1 MEAITGRHYPGVS
14 IRATATS
21 GAVAGLQGYG
31 PVDEAGAP
39 GSGGVAHRTP
49 VHLST
54 ARFAR
59 APLGLL
65 LAGAL
70 VAVWLLADPRTP
82 DLAAAVYR
90 VDLFGRVG
98 FAVWD
103 ERWYAGHSL
112 PGYSLLFPALGSL
125 LGVRLLGALSVL
137 ASAALFETLVRR
149 VYGPAARRGA
159 ALFAVA
165 AVGDVWSGRLAFAL
179 GVPFALA
186 AGLVLVTD
194 VLPVAAGRR
203 ESAPGARHARR
214 GIAAGVL
221 ALLCAAASPVAG
233 ALLALAGLTY
243 ALWAGRRSGA
253 PASRRHAVGV
263 SLSLVLAP
271 AVLVLA
277 LVALFPEGGTEPYP
291 ILSFAATA
299 LALGAF
305 VWALPTSERLLR
317 FGAAVYL
324 LACLACL
331 LVHSPVG
338 SNVERYGVL
347 LAGPLLLCARL
358 GARDGMAVRR
368 ERNAPWLRRVGRAAA
383 GIDVASV
390 VALVVIM
397 TWVVWGPVRETLA
410 VAGNEST
417 AAAYYQPLE
426 RFLAEAGAPPAQPV
440 RVEVPLTRSHWEAAL
455 LAPSVSLARGWEKQ
469 LDSRYDQV
477 LLTPGLTAAAY
488 DRWLHQQAV
497 AYVALPDTPLDPSS
511 AQEGRLI
518 AAGLPYLRLVFASRH
533 WRVYRVLDPTPLAS
547 GPGTLTTLGDDSF
560 ALRASSPGSFDV
572 RVRYSRYLTLAR
584 GSGCVGRAP
593 GGWTNVTLD
602 RPGPAVVTARFSL
615 ARAFAGGPAC
625 TAGAASGQAA
635 SLPAG

>member
-1 MEAITGRHYPGVS
+1 
-14 IRATATS
+14 
-21 GAVAGLQGYG
+21 VAGLQGYG

-49 VHLST
+49 VHLFT

-70 VAVWLLADPRTP
+70 VAVWLLADPRPP

-103 ERWYAGHSL
+103 ERWYAGHAL
-112 PGYSLLFPALGSL
+112 PGYSLLFPALGWL
-125 LGVRLLGALSVL
+125 LGVRLLGVLSVL
-137 ASAALFETLVRR
+137 ASAALFEALARR
-149 VYGPAARRGA
+149 VYGPAARWGA

-186 AGLVLVTD
+186 AVSVLVP
-194 VLPVAAGRR
+194 VLPPAAAGRG
-203 ESAPGARHARR
+203 ESVSGARDERVSARR
-214 GIAAGVL
+214 GMAAGVL

-243 ALWAGRRSGA
+243 VLWAGRRSGA
-253 PASRRHAVGV
+253 PATRRHAVGV
-263 SLSLVLAP
+263 ALALVLAP

-305 VWALPTSERLLR
+305 VWALPASEPLLR
-317 FGAAVYL
+317 FGAVVYL

-358 GARDGMAVRR
+358 GTRDGMAVSG
-368 ERNAPWLRRVGRAAA
+368 ERNAPSARRVGRRAA
-383 GIDVASV
+383 GIDVALV
-390 VALVVIM
+390 VALGVIM
-397 TWVVWGPVRETLA
+397 AWAVWGPVRETRA

-426 RFLAEAGAPPAQPV
+426 RFLAGVGAPPAQPL

-518 AAGLPYLRLVFASRH
+518 AAGLPYLHLVFASRH
-533 WRVYRVLDPTPLAS
+533 WRAYRVLDATPLAA
-547 GPGTLTTLGDDSF
+547 GPGTLTSIGDDSF
-560 ALRASSPGSFDV
+560 ALRARTPGSFDV
-572 RVRYSRYLTLAR
+572 RVHYSRYLTLAR

-602 RPGPAVVTARFSL
+602 RPGPAVITARFSL
-615 ARAFAGGPAC
+615 ARALGGGRSCA
-625 TAGAASGQAA
+625 
-635 SLPAG
+635 

>member
-1 MEAITGRHYPGVS
+1 MEAIIGRHYPGVS
-14 IRATATS
+14 IRATA
-21 GAVAGLQGYG
+21 
-31 PVDEAGAP
+31 
-39 GSGGVAHRTP
+39 
-49 VHLST
+49 
-54 ARFAR
+54 R

-70 VAVWLLADPRTP
+70 AAVWLVADPRTP

-98 FAVWD
+98 LAVWD
-103 ERWYAGHSL
+103 ERWYAGHAL

-125 LGVRLLGALSVL
+125 LGVRLLGALSAL
-137 ASAALFETLVRR
+137 ASVALFETLARR
-149 VYGPAARRGA
+149 VYGPAARWGA

-165 AVGDVWSGRLAFAL
+165 AVGDVWSGRVAFAL

-186 AGLVLVTD
+186 AVSVLV
-194 VLPVAAGRR
+194 PGPAPAAAGRG
-203 ESAPGARHARR
+203 ESAPGARDARLSVRR
-214 GIAAGVL
+214 GMAAGAL

-233 ALLALAGLTY
+233 ALLATAGLTY
-243 ALWAGRRSGA
+243 ALWAGRRPGA
-253 PASRRHAVGV
+253 PASRRRAVGV
-263 SLSLVLAP
+263 ALALVLAP

-291 ILSFAATA
+291 ILSFAAAA

-305 VWALPTSERLLR
+305 AWALPASERLLR
-317 FGAAVYL
+317 FGAMVYL
-324 LACLACL
+324 LACVVCL

-347 LAGPLLLCARL
+347 LAGPLLLCARRARL
-358 GARDGMAVRR
+358 NGAT
-368 ERNAPWLRRVGRAAA
+368 
-383 GIDVASV
+383 V
-390 VALVVIM
+390 VALGVIV
-397 TWVVWGPVRETLA
+397 TWVVWGPVRETRA

-417 AAAYYQPLE
+417 KAAYYRPLE
-426 RFLAEAGAPPAQPV
+426 RFLAAVGPPPAQPL

-488 DRWLHQQAV
+488 DRWLHEQAV

-518 AAGLPYLRLVFASRH
+518 AAGLPYLRLAFAGRH
-533 WRVYRVLDPTPLAS
+533 WRVYRVLEPTPLAS
-547 GPGTLTTLGDDSF
+547 GPGTLTSMGDDSF
-560 ALRASSPGSFDV
+560 ALRARSAGSFDV

-593 GGWTNVTLD
+593 GGWTDVTLD

-615 ARAFAGGPAC
+615 ARAFGGGRSCA
-625 TAGAASGQAA
+625 
-635 SLPAG
+635 

>member
-1 MEAITGRHYPGVS
+1 M
-14 IRATATS
+14 
-21 GAVAGLQGYG
+21 QWYG

-70 VAVWLLADPRTP
+70 AAVWLLVDPRTP

-112 PGYSLLFPALGSL
+112 PGYSLLFPPLGSL
-125 LGVRLLGALSVL
+125 LGVRLLGTLSVL
-137 ASAALFETLVRR
+137 ASAALFEALVRR
-149 VYGPAARRGA
+149 VYGPAARWGA

-186 AGLVLVTD
+186 AVSVLVPAL
-194 VLPVAAGRR
+194 LPVATGRGESASR
-203 ESAPGARHARR
+203 ARDESAPGARDKRLSLRR
-214 GIAAGVL
+214 GMAAGAL

-253 PASRRHAVGV
+253 PGRRRHAVGV
-263 SLSLVLAP
+263 ALALVLAP
-271 AVLVLA
+271 AVLVLV

-305 VWALPTSERLLR
+305 VWALPASEPLLR
-317 FGAAVYL
+317 FGAVVYL

-347 LAGPLLLCARL
+347 LAGPLLLCAR
-358 GARDGMAVRR
+358 RS
-368 ERNAPWLRRVGRAAA
+368 RVDMRSA
-383 GIDVASV
+383 
-390 VALVVIM
+390 VALGMIM
-397 TWVVWGPVRETLA
+397 TWVVWGPVRETRA

-417 AAAYYQPLE
+417 AAAYYHPLE
-426 RFLAEAGAPPAQPV
+426 RFLAGVGAPPAQPL

-547 GPGTLTTLGDDSF
+547 GPGTLTSLGDDSF
-560 ALRASSPGSFDV
+560 ALRARSPGSFDV
-572 RVRYSRYLTLAR
+572 RARYSRYLTLAR

-593 GGWTNVTLD
+593 GGWTDVTLD
-602 RPGPAVVTARFSL
+602 RPGPAVVTARFTL
-615 ARAFAGGPAC
+615 ARAFADGPAC
-625 TAGAASGQAA
+625 TRRAASG
-635 SLPAG
+635 